1 MSLLTGQ
8 SGIWVNTVLIVL
20 TFVLVIVGILGLLA
34 HSAIVGFV
42 LIVVG
47 FFLFPIGKALI
58 GKYAG

>member
-47 FFLFPIGKALI
+47 FFLFPITKALI
-58 GKYAG
+58 GKFAG